1 VSWRDCNALPF
12 VRRVHPRIPITG
24 AVGLNIAG
32 SSSASE
38 DHREEYRA
46 QRFRHREA
54 FDRED
59 KDERPIGWDK
69 SAPLAIPIPARF
81 FVLPLRAFVCAS
93 IRERERNTRSCL
105 GA

>member
-38 DHREEYRA
+38 DHREDMWPSRREYRA
-46 QRFRHREA
+46 ERFRHREA

-59 KDERPIGWDK
+59 KDERSIG
-69 SAPLAIPIPARF
+69 
-81 FVLPLRAFVCAS
+81 
-93 IRERERNTRSCL
+93 
-105 GA
+105 